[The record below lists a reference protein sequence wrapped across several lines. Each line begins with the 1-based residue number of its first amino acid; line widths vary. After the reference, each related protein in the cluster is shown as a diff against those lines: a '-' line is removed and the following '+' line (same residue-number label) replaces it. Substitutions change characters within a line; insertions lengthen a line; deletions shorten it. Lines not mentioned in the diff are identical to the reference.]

1 MTSRPFRILPTVSSS
16 SYNYE
21 LCSSSFTFGNGNE
34 FPFLSLNHD
43 LLTVFNVDTLRW
55 LLNQQPTAQV
65 IVAGGGFCCGFGLV
79 NAGNS
84 LIVDGSKPVLN
95 QR

>member
-1 MTSRPFRILPTVSSS
+1 MTSSPFRILPTVSSS

-43 LLTVFNVDTLRW
+43 LLAIFNVDTLRW

-65 IVAGGGFCCGFGLV
+65 IVAGGCSCCFGF
-79 NAGNS
+79 ADTGNS
-84 LIVDGSKPVLN
+84 VIVDGSEPVLN